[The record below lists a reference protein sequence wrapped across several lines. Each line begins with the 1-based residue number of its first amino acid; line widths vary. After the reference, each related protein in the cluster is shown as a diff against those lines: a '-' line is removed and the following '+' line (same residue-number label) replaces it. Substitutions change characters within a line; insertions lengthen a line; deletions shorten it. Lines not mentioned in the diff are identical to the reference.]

1 MVFISKLHSLVMK
14 LQNSIR
20 NSTIRLTGKKKINPA
35 DVIFLKAD
43 VNYTELFMQ
52 GGETLVVSKT
62 LKELEKRFIQF
73 DFFRTHKSFMVNL
86 NHVIG
91 YQIHEGLLVKLDEEY
106 NVNLS
111 RRRKED
117 FLKSFNSFTPNS

>member
-1 MVFISKLHSLVMK
+1 MK

-20 NSTIRLTGKKKINPA
+20 TSTIRLTGKKKVNPA
-35 DVIFLKAD
+35 DVLFLKAD

-62 LKELEKRFIQF
+62 LKELEKRFMPF

-86 NHVIG
+86 KHVVG
-91 YQIHEGLLVKLDEEY
+91 YQIHEGLMVKLDEQY

-117 FLKSFNSFTPNS
+117 FLKSFHNFTPNP

>member
-1 MVFISKLHSLVMK
+1 MK
-14 LQNSIR
+14 LQNSICT
-20 NSTIRLTGKKKINPA
+20 STIHLTGNKKVNPA
-35 DVIFLKAD
+35 NVLFLKAD

-62 LKELEKRFIQF
+62 LKELEKKFVPF
-73 DFFRTHKSFMVNL
+73 DFFRTHKSFLVNL
-86 NHVIG
+86 NYVIG
-91 YQIHEGLLVKLDEEY
+91 YQIHEGLLVKLDGEH

-117 FLKSFNSFTPNS
+117 FLKLFHNFPKN

>member
-1 MVFISKLHSLVMK
+1 MK
-14 LQNSIR
+14 LQLPIRTSI
-20 NSTIRLTGKKKINPA
+20 IRLTGKKKVNPA
-35 DVIFLKAD
+35 DVLFLKAD
-43 VNYTELFMQ
+43 VNYTEVFMQ

-91 YQIHEGLLVKLDEEY
+91 YQIHEGLMVKLDEQY

-117 FLKSFNSFTPNS
+117 FLKSFHNFTPCP